1 MGETKM
7 AAKINDY
14 KGTFIKYLLVFSV
27 PIIIFSTFFFYSQ
40 YSTQLENTVSLNL
53 SRFNQFTQEVD
64 LFYSSLQDI
73 AISMSRD
80 DILPDEK
87 YDDQFT
93 QMLWRYSEELGDD
106 VLILYYPRGKNNIY
120 VKDQKMT
127 YTEFENSEYYDVSLS
142 VSGLYSRLNNVLSTY
157 YLPIRSVN
165 GDEIYSTAVLFP
177 LPLSGGEIR
186 GSLCFLIK
194 SDYFDNL
201 YTEYF
206 PGKDSQMYIMN
217 TYFDPIYTKE
227 NIGDG
232 NLDETIQQLAF
243 LPVGYSEIS
252 TADSNLSVMKS
263 RNIRTGFS
271 YLIISESE
279 EFFSESRTSMG
290 ILTFLSA
297 ALLLFSAL
305 MSLFIAKRYYL
316 TLFREKQKNE
326 NISNELEH
334 KNLLIMEIVLH
345 KLVDGS
351 IKDND
356 KASLDYNLKC
366 ANLYF
371 SYPLFTVFTLPLE
384 YSMTEE
390 EVGRI
395 QNEIERGSEGT
406 DAYTCQRG
414 RHNTLVI
421 ILNHDDS
428 KDRNSLSK
436 WLMQQLETEMKDIF
450 IYGGS
455 TYDSPFKIDDSY
467 IESVYMQE
475 HSHLDKSGIELFV
488 KDVSAKAGFR
498 YPEQE
503 ESIIT
508 QAVMNTSTDAAL
520 SALAN
525 IFSQINDCK
534 SPVIQKGICYDLV
547 NHIVRLSMEIEGEWD
562 DDLMTKLLSYPDTSW
577 LEQELTDLIIKL
589 SQIQSRK
596 MEEEIIKNRHDIIS
610 YVQEHYRDK
619 ELSLDLLSS
628 LFSLSFSYIGRIF
641 KDETNTTF
649 KNYVTELRYAYVKE
663 QLRNTDDAIN
673 DIIHNAGYSDAAN
686 YMRKFKQHEGI
697 TMGQYRLQF
706 RKE

>member
-1 MGETKM
+1 MGEARM

-27 PIIIFSTFFFYSQ
+27 PIIIFSTFFFYNQ

-80 DILPDEK
+80 DILPDEENN
-87 YDDQFT
+87 DQFA

-106 VLILYYPRGKNNIY
+106 VLILYYLRGKNSIY
-120 VKDQKMT
+120 VRDQEMT

-165 GDEIYSTAVLFP
+165 GNEIYSTAVLLP
-177 LPLSGGEIR
+177 LPLSGGEVK

-201 YTEYF
+201 YAEYF
-206 PGKDSQMYIMN
+206 PGKNSQMYIMN

-227 NIGDG
+227 SG
-232 NLDETIQQLAF
+232 NDSNLEDTIQQLAF

-252 TADSNLSVMKS
+252 TADSRLSVMKN

-279 EFFSESRTSMG
+279 EFFSESRTSLG
-290 ILTFLSA
+290 ILTFLSV

-305 MSLFIAKRYYL
+305 MSLIIAKRYYL

-351 IKDND
+351 IRDND
-356 KASLDYNLKC
+356 KSSLDYNLKC

-371 SYPLFTVFTLPLE
+371 YYPLFTVFTLLLE

-390 EVGRI
+390 EVSRI
-395 QNEIERGSEGT
+395 QSEIEKGAEGI

-421 ILNHDDS
+421 ILNHDKS
-428 KDRNSLSK
+428 KDRDSLSHY
-436 WLMQQLETEMKDIF
+436 LMRQLENEMKDIF

-488 KDVSAKAGFR
+488 KDVSDKSGFR

-520 SALAN
+520 SALSN
-525 IFSQINDCK
+525 IFSLINDCK

-547 NHIVRLSMEIEGEWD
+547 NHIVRLSMEIEGTWGG
-562 DDLMTKLLSYPDTSW
+562 DLMTKLLSYPDTVW
-577 LEQELTDLIIKL
+577 LEQELINLIIRL
-589 SQIQSRK
+589 SQVQSRK

-686 YMRKFKQHEGI
+686 YMRKFKLHEGI
-697 TMGQYRLQF
+697 TMGQYRSQL

>member
-1 MGETKM
+1 M

-73 AISMSRD
+73 AINMSRD

-87 YDDQFT
+87 DDDQFT

-252 TADSNLSVMKS
+252 TVDSNLSVMKS

-428 KDRNSLSK
+428 KDRNSLSQ

-488 KDVSAKAGFR
+488 KDVSAKSGFR

-534 SPVIQKGICYDLV
+534 SPVIQKG
-547 NHIVRLSMEIEGEWD
+547 
-562 DDLMTKLLSYPDTSW
+562 
-577 LEQELTDLIIKL
+577 
-589 SQIQSRK
+589 
-596 MEEEIIKNRHDIIS
+596 
-610 YVQEHYRDK
+610 
-619 ELSLDLLSS
+619 LSS
-628 LFSLSFSYIGRIF
+628 NALSGLAFFHSRSAALASVFSCC
-641 KDETNTTF
+641 
-649 KNYVTELRYAYVKE
+649 
-663 QLRNTDDAIN
+663 Q
-673 DIIHNAGYSDAAN
+673 AGNSTCLAVST
-686 YMRKFKQHEGI
+686 RKPSI
-697 TMGQYRLQF
+697 P
-706 RKE
+706 

>member
-1 MGETKM
+1 M

-27 PIIIFSTFFFYSQ
+27 PIIIFSTFFFYNQ

-80 DILPDEK
+80 DILPDEENN
-87 YDDQFT
+87 DQFA

-106 VLILYYPRGKNNIY
+106 VLILYYLRGKNSIY
-120 VKDQKMT
+120 VRDQEMT

-165 GDEIYSTAVLFP
+165 GNEIYSTAVLLP
-177 LPLSGGEIR
+177 LPLSGGEVK

-201 YTEYF
+201 YAEYF
-206 PGKDSQMYIMN
+206 PGKNSQMYIMN

-227 NIGDG
+227 SG
-232 NLDETIQQLAF
+232 NDSNLEDTIQQLAF

-252 TADSNLSVMKS
+252 TADSRLSVMKN

-279 EFFSESRTSMG
+279 EFFSESRTSLG
-290 ILTFLSA
+290 ILTFLSV

-305 MSLFIAKRYYL
+305 MSLIIAKRYYL

-351 IKDND
+351 IRDND
-356 KASLDYNLKC
+356 KSSLDYNLKC

-371 SYPLFTVFTLPLE
+371 YYPLFTVFTLLLE

-390 EVGRI
+390 EVSRI
-395 QNEIERGSEGT
+395 QSEIEKGAEGI

-421 ILNHDDS
+421 ILNHDKS
-428 KDRNSLSK
+428 KDRDSLSHY
-436 WLMQQLETEMKDIF
+436 LMRQLENEMKDIF

-488 KDVSAKAGFR
+488 KDVSDKSGFR

-520 SALAN
+520 SALSN
-525 IFSQINDCK
+525 IFSLINDCK

-547 NHIVRLSMEIEGEWD
+547 NHIVRLSMEIEGTWGG
-562 DDLMTKLLSYPDTSW
+562 DLMTKLLSYPDTVW
-577 LEQELTDLIIKL
+577 LEQELINLIIRL
-589 SQIQSRK
+589 SQVQSRK

-686 YMRKFKQHEGI
+686 YMRKFKLHEGI
-697 TMGQYRLQF
+697 TMGQYRSQL

>member
-206 PGKDSQMYIMN
+206 PGKNSQMYIMN
-217 TYFDPIYTKE
+217 IYFDPIYTKE
-227 NIGDG
+227 NMSSS

-252 TADSNLSVMKS
+252 TADSRLSVMKN

-279 EFFSESRTSMG
+279 EFFSESRTSLG
-290 ILTFLSA
+290 ILTFLSV
-297 ALLLFSAL
+297 ALLLFSVL
-305 MSLFIAKRYYL
+305 MSLIIAKRYYL
-316 TLFREKQKNE
+316 TLFKEKQKNE

-356 KASLDYNLKC
+356 KSSLDYNLKC
-366 ANLYF
+366 ANLSF

-395 QNEIERGSEGT
+395 QTEIERGSEYT

-421 ILNHDDS
+421 ILNHDKS
-428 KDRNSLSK
+428 KDRNLLSK
-436 WLMQQLETEMKDIF
+436 WLMRQLGKMK
-450 IYGGS
+450 
-455 TYDSPFKIDDSY
+455 
-467 IESVYMQE
+467 
-475 HSHLDKSGIELFV
+475 
-488 KDVSAKAGFR
+488 
-498 YPEQE
+498 
-503 ESIIT
+503 
-508 QAVMNTSTDAAL
+508 
-520 SALAN
+520 
-525 IFSQINDCK
+525 
-534 SPVIQKGICYDLV
+534 
-547 NHIVRLSMEIEGEWD
+547 
-562 DDLMTKLLSYPDTSW
+562 
-577 LEQELTDLIIKL
+577 
-589 SQIQSRK
+589 
-596 MEEEIIKNRHDIIS
+596 
-610 YVQEHYRDK
+610 
-619 ELSLDLLSS
+619 
-628 LFSLSFSYIGRIF
+628 
-641 KDETNTTF
+641 
-649 KNYVTELRYAYVKE
+649 
-663 QLRNTDDAIN
+663 
-673 DIIHNAGYSDAAN
+673 
-686 YMRKFKQHEGI
+686 
-697 TMGQYRLQF
+697 
-706 RKE
+706 

>member
-1 MGETKM
+1 M

-120 VKDQKMT
+120 VKE
-127 YTEFENSEYYDVSLS
+127 EFENSEYYDVSLS

-534 SPVIQKGICYDLV
+534 SPVIQKGICYDLI
-547 NHIVRLSMEIEGEWD
+547 NHIVRLSMEIEGKWN